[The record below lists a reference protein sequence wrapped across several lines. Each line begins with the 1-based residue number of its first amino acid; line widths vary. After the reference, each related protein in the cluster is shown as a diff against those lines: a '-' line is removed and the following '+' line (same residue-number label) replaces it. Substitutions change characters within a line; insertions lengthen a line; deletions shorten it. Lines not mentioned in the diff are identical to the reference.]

1 MNKQTMI
8 IGGVI
13 FVIALTFL
21 YPQKDTDNKKNNEQI
36 TEMADNNEQSNFSFQ
51 NTEEGGTLITTASGL
66 QYEVIKMGNGEKPNA
81 TDKVE
86 VHYHGTLEDG
96 TVFDSSVD
104 RGQTI
109 SFPLNRVIKGWTE
122 GVQLMPVGSKF
133 KFIIPPE
140 LGYGDRGA
148 GAVIPPNATL
158 IFEVELFS
166 IEKPFVD
173 TDFSLPAEEKVLDS
187 GLRYLDHIAG
197 AGDAIEVGQ
206 EAIVHYSG
214 YLADGTKFDSSHDRG
229 QPFSFPLGQGRV
241 IKGWDEGVVGM
252 KKGGKRTLII
262 PPELGYGERGA
273 GGVIPPNA
281 MLMFEVELVDIHDM
295 NHNHNHNH

>member
-1 MNKQTMI
+1 MNKQSII
-8 IGGVI
+8 IGLTSGI
-13 FVIALTFL
+13 FMLVLVYSQAGDKIEEDKIVLN
-21 YPQKDTDNKKNNEQI
+21 QSNE
-36 TEMADNNEQSNFSFQ
+36 NFSFQ
-51 NTEEGGTLITTASGL
+51 NSTEGGTLIKTASGL
-66 QYEVIKMGNGEKPNA
+66 QYEIIKMGDGEKPNA

-140 LGYGDRGA
+140 LAYGERGA
-148 GAVIPPNATL
+148 GGIIPPNATL

-166 IEKPFVD
+166 IEKPFID
-173 TDFSLPAEEKVLDS
+173 TDFSLPTEEKILDS
-187 GLRYLDHIAG
+187 GLRYLDHIIG
-197 AGDAIEVGQ
+197 NSESIKSGQ

-214 YLADGTKFDSSHDRG
+214 YLADGTKFDSSHDKG
-229 QPFSFPLGQGRV
+229 SPFSFPLGQGRV
-241 IKGWDEGVVGM
+241 IKGWDEGIVGM

-281 MLMFEVELVDIHDM
+281 ILMFEVELVDFK
-295 NHNHNHNH
+295 

>member
-51 NTEEGGTLITTASGL
+51 NTDEGGALITTASGL

-86 VHYHGTLEDG
+86 VHYHGILEDG

-109 SFPLNRVIKGWTE
+109 SFPLNRVIQGWTE

-148 GAVIPPNATL
+148 GAVIPPNAIL

-187 GLRYLDHIAG
+187 GLRYLDHVTG
-197 AGDAIEVGQ
+197 DGDAIEVGQ

-295 NHNHNHNH
+295 NHNHNH